1 MSSFFLKLYFQKG
14 GDKVSLLGDIIIAG
28 IKGIK
33 YYPVF
38 YEDKKYKVWICMLS
52 PSTCKPC
59 FDLHGK
65 LYLPEKHRPDFQD
78 CMKIA
83 LALLHGLNQLKKG
96 LLLMRENR
104 E

>member
-1 MSSFFLKLYFQKG
+1 M
-14 GDKVSLLGDIIIAG
+14 SLLGDIIIAG

-38 YEDKKYKVWICMLS
+38 YEDKKYKVLIYMVNYICL
-52 PSTCKPC
+52 K
-59 FDLHGK
+59 
-65 LYLPEKHRPDFQD
+65 KHRPDFQD